1 MMHCCDKRGTE
12 CIFFHKDGD
21 VSVKDLL
28 RSADNTQVCKNW
40 GIRIY
45 AFFLVEV
52 GLVVAL
58 CLWIEWLTFIPMVLA
73 VGDGNFGSTM
83 VLATSLNLAL
93 CVITTGV
100 IYAIW
105 KYYLGLVLLLL
116 GSVMLYFPFFSWWY
130 TVYKSH

>member
-12 CIFFHKDGD
+12 CIFFHRDWD

-45 AFFLVEV
+45 AFFLVEF

-100 IYAIW
+100 IYAI
-105 KYYLGLVLLLL
+105 
-116 GSVMLYFPFFSWWY
+116 
-130 TVYKSH
+130 